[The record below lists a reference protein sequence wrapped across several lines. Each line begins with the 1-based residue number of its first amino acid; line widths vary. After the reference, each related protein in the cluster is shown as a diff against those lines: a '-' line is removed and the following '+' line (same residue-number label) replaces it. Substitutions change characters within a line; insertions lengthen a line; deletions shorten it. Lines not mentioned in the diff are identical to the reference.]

1 MNVVVFS
8 PYARWTPH
16 LETDLEIIQRHVDQ
30 GDRVT
35 LLGCDSEM
43 PTCDANPQHAKK
55 LCRQCTGRRLA
66 GLALLSSRI
75 SVEPFHR
82 LTDQDRRAWGALPA
96 RFANVEELKACHVGS
111 FDIGYAVLS
120 SVVSQLRDPDVD
132 LGKHTDL
139 VERTLRNAFVVYR
152 SIANFLDAHPVD
164 RFYVFNGRFAPLRAA
179 LRACQERGVTCFTH
193 DRGFDLRH
201 YALFRDTFLHDRAYR
216 EQQIREAWERAGA
229 DREATAARWFQARS
243 EGDGGSWFSYVQHQ
257 RAASLPRDWDPRKRN
272 VVVFLSSE
280 DEFVAVGD
288 CWRNPLYRDQT
299 HAIRAIVQSLRGNS
313 RDVHLYLRVHPNLA
327 GVDNRQTRE
336 LAEVAAPFVTV
347 IGADD
352 PISSYALLRAAEKV
366 VTFGSTLGIEAVYW
380 GVPSVLA
387 GTSYYRNLGATYNP
401 GSHAEMIE
409 MIGRPLP
416 PKPVTPALIYGHY
429 FATFGTPF
437 RYFSPDGIFSG
448 TFKGRRIKRTMWAR
462 AQTRWLHW
470 AASRRAAA

>member
-16 LETDLEIIQRHVDQ
+16 LETDLEIIQLHLDRA
-30 GDRVT
+30 DRVT
-35 LLGCDSEM
+35 LLGCDGEM
-43 PTCDANPQHAKK
+43 PTCDANPQHATN
-55 LCRQCTGRRLA
+55 LCRQCTGRRLG
-66 GLALLSSRI
+66 GLALLSDKI
-75 SVEPFHR
+75 SVEPFYR
-82 LTDQDRRAWGALPA
+82 LTDEDQRAVRNLPA
-96 RFANVEELKACHVGS
+96 RFADVDALKAYRVGG

-120 SVVSQLRDPDVD
+120 SLVSQLRDPDVD
-132 LGKHTDL
+132 LEKHAGL
-139 VERTLRNAFVVYR
+139 VGATLRNALIVYR
-152 SIANFLDAHPVD
+152 SIANFLEVNPVD
-164 RFYVFNGRFAPLRAA
+164 RLYVFNGRFAPLRAA

-201 YALFRDTFLHDRAYR
+201 YALFHDTFLHDRVYR
-216 EQQIREAWERAGA
+216 EGKIREAWERAGA
-229 DREATAARWFQARS
+229 DREATASRWFQARS

-257 RAASLPRDWDPRKRN
+257 HAASLPHDWNPRKRN

-288 CWRNPLYRDQT
+288 TWRNPLYRDQN
-299 HAIRAIVQSLRGNS
+299 HAIQAIVRSLRGKAG
-313 RDVHLYLRVHPNLA
+313 DLHLYLRVHPNLA

-336 LAEVAAPFVTV
+336 LAGVGAPFVTV
-347 IGADD
+347 IAADD

-401 GSHAEMIE
+401 DSHAELIDL
-409 MIGRPLP
+409 IGRRLP
-416 PKPVTPALIYGHY
+416 PKSVTPALVYGYY

-437 RYFSPDGIFSG
+437 RYFAPDGIFSG
-448 TFKGRRIKRTMWAR
+448 TFKGRRIKRTMLAR
-462 AQTRWLHW
+462 AKTWWLHW
-470 AASRRAAA
+470 AAGRRAAA